1 MAQNKQLTLL
11 QSLIDSVKSVGV
23 DRTIEMLSSN
33 SESGVLG
40 FKTQQIIE
48 ITCKNFGVTENQI
61 KIKKNKTGT
70 VRECFCVI
78 CYFLYND
85 LKIEKNQLL
94 KRFNVAYATVWSSI
108 AYIKKLEAHI
118 PQDKMLLDKIENLKI
133 ILKDY
138 LK

>member
-1 MAQNKQLTLL
+1 
-11 QSLIDSVKSVGV
+11 
-23 DRTIEMLSSN
+23 
-33 SESGVLG
+33 
-40 FKTQQIIE
+40 
-48 ITCKNFGVTENQI
+48 
-61 KIKKNKTGT
+61 
-70 VRECFCVI
+70 
-78 CYFLYND
+78 
-85 LKIEKNQLL
+85 LL